1 MPSAY
6 VFPNPAQPLSNIF
19 PEKITTVCPAPSGL
33 NQHFTAIKTGDVNGS
48 ALTSSRGENW
58 VVFTAKKQRFIAG
71 ELVEVHIQ
79 SPDLSNVAGF
89 QFTLE
94 ADTAFLTL
102 QSVAAGTIPTRF
114 GISLEQNRVT
124 ASWYSIEPVEGEQT
138 VFVLK
143 FMALKSG
150 TVSQSLQMNSLI
162 AQPEAYDHNLN
173 SAYAVLKFDSFF
185 FPAGSRGN
193 HTHLARFERQGNSN
207 TQRLF

>member
-162 AQPEAYDHNLN
+162 AQPEAYDYNLN
-173 SAYAVLKFDSFF
+173 SAYAVLKFDSLF